1 MDLEELID
9 SIDIVEYI
17 SQFVELEEKNGE
29 YWGLS
34 PFSDEKTPSFSVRR
48 ENNTFY
54 CFSSGI
60 GGNVFT
66 FTKFYYQCDANKA
79 VDILKKYAGCDGT
92 EFIPRRRMAATM
104 ACRKYMKKQVRHK
117 ESKTK
122 RFPDDCMSKYEKR
135 DDKLAVWEAEGI
147 SREALDTFQV
157 YYDSFSKG
165 IPVEQRQP
173 ILLYVASNGGD
184 VDAGFE
190 LIDAILASKTPVYTI
205 NLGYQYSMGFLIGLA
220 GHKRYAT
227 QNAKF
232 LMHDG
237 SNLIWNS
244 GTKAQDQM
252 EFQKR
257 VEQRIKQ
264 YVIAHSNVTSEEYD
278 SKLRVEWYLF
288 ADEAKEKGFCDHILG
303 IDCDMDEIV

>member
-1 MDLEELID
+1 MQSKEKGYYDIG
-9 SIDIVEYI
+9 IDI
-17 SQFVELEEKNGE
+17 
-29 YWGLS
+29 
-34 PFSDEKTPSFSVRR
+34 D
-48 ENNTFY
+48 
-54 CFSSGI
+54 
-60 GGNVFT
+60 
-66 FTKFYYQCDANKA
+66 
-79 VDILKKYAGCDGT
+79 
-92 EFIPRRRMAATM
+92 
-104 ACRKYMKKQVRHK
+104 
-117 ESKTK
+117 
-122 RFPDDCMSKYEKR
+122 
-135 DDKLAVWEAEGI
+135 
-147 SREALDTFQV
+147 EALVKMGMVDDIFYLRDLKQRKLFLTANIDQ
-157 YYDSFSKG
+157 FSIGDITKHIMQYNAEDKG
-165 IPVEQRQP
+165 IPVEERKP

-190 LIDAILASKTPVYTI
+190 LIDTILASKTPVYTI

-220 GHKRYAT
+220 GHKRYAA

-244 GTKAQDQM
+244 GAKAQDQM

-303 IDCDMDEIV
+303 VDCELDEIV